1 MAVKSSLAQFK
12 AQFGD
17 DLSWADLLQIAGMTA
32 VEIAGNGSS
41 TLVSISSPSKLSHT
55 LINVKSGGP
64 KFIDFQFSPGRL
76 DNADGLVSLD
86 GLLPNAGELANMK

>member
-1 MAVKSSLAQFK
+1 MAVNSSLAQFK

-41 TLVSISSPSKLSHT
+41 TLVYLPSKLSHT